1 MRAEIGCRG
10 SGDGLAGVQRAQ
22 AAAMGA
28 QRQSQTYRHRLLA
41 SGEVPARRARGALSG
56 AGLGRGLR
64 MIAAKAGES
73 RAALTLFATPKRF
86 DGHIGVIQRNAIQSW
101 ARMRPRPDIILFGH
115 EPGSA
120 EIADEFGFRHIAN
133 VKCNQ
138 WGTPLISDLVG
149 QDEKLGQ
156 GQVLSYVN
164 SDIILLNDF
173 AQALTRVAE
182 RSNHFLM
189 VGRRTDLDIKDTID
203 FESDWVTAVR
213 SRARR
218 EGKLQIARSIDYFAF
233 SRGLY
238 PSIPALA
245 IGRFWWDNWLL
256 WKARSL
262 HAQVVDATR
271 AVLVIHQNHDYSH
284 TTYGPS
290 KEELMASEEC
300 ILNARLTCADSTD
313 YDDGFFWRYAYTIDD
328 ATHKLTASGL
338 KSNPRRLWKQ
348 FKRYSSRPVSVAKLV
363 KRSLTHS
370 DTGTEHKKAVARSQ
384 R

>member
-1 MRAEIGCRG
+1 
-10 SGDGLAGVQRAQ
+10 
-22 AAAMGA
+22 
-28 QRQSQTYRHRLLA
+28 
-41 SGEVPARRARGALSG
+41 
-56 AGLGRGLR
+56 
-64 MIAAKAGES
+64 MIAATAGES

-101 ARMRPRPDIILFGH
+101 ARISPRPEIILFGH
-115 EPGSA
+115 EPGTA
-120 EIADEFGFRHIAN
+120 EIAAEFGVRHIAN

-138 WGTPLISDLVG
+138 WGTPLISDLFG
-149 QDEKLGQ
+149 QAEKLGQ

-173 AQALTRVAE
+173 AEALTRAAE
-182 RSNHFLM
+182 WSNHFLM

-203 FESDWVTAVR
+203 FESDWVTEVR

-262 HAQVVDATR
+262 DAQVVDATR

-290 KEELMASEEC
+290 KEEMMASEEC
-300 ILNARLTCADSTD
+300 ILNARLTCEQNSGD
-313 YDDGFFWRYAYTIDD
+313 YEQGFFWRYAYTIDD
-328 ATHKLTASGL
+328 ATHRLTSAGIE
-338 KSNPRRLWKQ
+338 KNPRRLWKQ
-348 FKRYSSRPVSVAKLV
+348 FKRYSSRPLGMARLIRRRFGRPQAKTDKIVAES
-363 KRSLTHS
+363 R
-370 DTGTEHKKAVARSQ
+370 R
-384 R
+384 